1 MSTFTA
7 KVLFKGPLSGL
18 KQYLANKNP
27 VKMMKNTFYLTLMAV
42 LVLKIFIFLNFCLD
56 GFGHA
61 EKLDDK
67 KGKVNFKIY
76 DVKNWKTLITIHI
89 VSNVSKSKGN

>member
-1 MSTFTA
+1 
-7 KVLFKGPLSGL
+7 
-18 KQYLANKNP
+18 
-27 VKMMKNTFYLTLMAV
+27 MMKNTFYLTLMAV

-89 VSNVSKSKGN
+89 VSNVSKSKGNQAINFFHSIEYEVRNISLEKSL